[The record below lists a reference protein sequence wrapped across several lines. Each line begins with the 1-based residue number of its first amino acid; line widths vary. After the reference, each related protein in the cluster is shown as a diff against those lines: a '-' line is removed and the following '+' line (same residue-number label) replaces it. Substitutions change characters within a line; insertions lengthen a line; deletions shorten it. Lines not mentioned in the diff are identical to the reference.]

1 MKKLLS
7 LFLVSTLL
15 LMILPFADEV
25 SAAPPTC
32 NTGTIVIASDD
43 HPVIECGAGGAA
55 WALILRNATLTNR
68 TNKVNNYT
76 KSGGYNQGLRDF
88 NSMPGTT
95 RTTDDGVKLK
105 TYEGRTVSLYPKST
119 STGYPSLQYPASSGT
134 TQVWDKVRL
143 IE

>member
-43 HPVIECGAGGAA
+43 HPVIECGAGVFG
-55 WALILRNATLTNR
+55 N
-68 TNKVNNYT
+68 
-76 KSGGYNQGLRDF
+76 
-88 NSMPGTT
+88 
-95 RTTDDGVKLK
+95 
-105 TYEGRTVSLYPKST
+105 
-119 STGYPSLQYPASSGT
+119 
-134 TQVWDKVRL
+134 
-143 IE
+143 